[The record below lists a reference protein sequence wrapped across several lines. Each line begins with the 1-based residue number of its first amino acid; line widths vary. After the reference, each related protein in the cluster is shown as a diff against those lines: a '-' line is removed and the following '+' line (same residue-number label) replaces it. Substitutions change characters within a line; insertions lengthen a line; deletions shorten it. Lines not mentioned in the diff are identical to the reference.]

1 MTHDPRTIQDRDG
14 VAVVI
19 YEKPECSQCTLS
31 KKRLD
36 EAGVVYGRVDITEDP
51 YAFLFVKNLGYM
63 AAPVLYVSTPEED
76 LHWYGFR
83 PDLIAKHITGRE
95 DAA

>member
-36 EAGVVYGRVDITEDP
+36 EAGVVYGRVDITEILCIP
-51 YAFLFVKNLGYM
+51 FRQEPRLHGG
-63 AAPVLYVSTPEED
+63 PVLYVSTPEED